1 MENWGC
7 DRRTER
13 EWKEMGDEEMGDEEM
28 GDEEMGEEENR
39 ED

>member
-1 MENWGC
+1 MEDWGC

-13 EWKEMGDEEMGDEEM
+13 EWKEMGE
-28 GDEEMGEEENR
+28 EEMGEEEMGDGENR